1 MSHLPG
7 AGDPGWPELLPPDR
21 NPRTPRPPEASDDL
35 DDDLFAGWEPQRR
48 VTRLTVVLA
57 ACLLVVAGFAVGAV
71 VAKRATSGT
80 TATAAGLAGAG
91 GAAAREGFGGFGGGA
106 GGFRGGGTTGAG
118 TTGGAGTGSP
128 VVVGTV
134 ASVAA
139 NRITVTNFAGK
150 TVVVRVPPRTPV
162 TTPGLGGLKKG
173 QTVSV
178 EGTRASDGSVTAT
191 AVVSRS

>member
-1 MSHLPG
+1 MSHRPV

-21 NPRTPRPPEASDDL
+21 DPRTPSPAAEPTDDP

-48 VTRLTVVLA
+48 VPRLTVVLA

-80 TATAAGLAGAG
+80 TPTPTAAAFAGSGRAPARQGFAG
-91 GAAAREGFGGFGGGA
+91 FTGS
-106 GGFRGGGTTGAG
+106 GGGTGTAG
-118 TTGGAGTGSP
+118 GTGSGTP

-134 ASVAA
+134 ASVTA

-150 TVVVRVPPRTPV
+150 TVVVRVTAGTPV

-178 EGTRASDGSVTAT
+178 EGTRGSDGSVTAT